1 MPLFNLLAVDNFNL
15 VRGVKPRSVSDQ
27 ALETV
32 RNLHEVDEME
42 PWVQAILFDTNNTPH
57 GPSEIVDI
65 LTHKVSVRG
74 REGMAAFI
82 LKGRSFPTV
91 RPTHVAHQIFR
102 LERIEGL
109 NFTFLATSGNVLD
122 DVKEQFLSTAIRIGA
137 HYCFLDCHDLARLF
151 IAFGY
156 ICPRDGEK
164 IRGGRCSCGYTPAN
178 RTSNILQQ
186 AALAELRATHDLRQ
200 PSGALILPTA
210 SGKTRVAV
218 LDMLRCQTRL
228 GVYVAHSHEILQ
240 SAEEEFLKELPLEEV
255 IRFDGRPI
263 LDALRRINLIT
274 IQSLARNLDVFE
286 GRQVD
291 YMVVDEFHHA
301 AAPSYRRSVDAL
313 QPSFLLGLTATP
325 FRGDQQ
331 DVLEL
336 CDGNVIV
343 SYELR
348 QGIEFGVLS
357 PYHYYGCFD
366 DVDYSDIRHNGV
378 RYDITD
384 LERAL
389 IIPERNAAIIAK
401 WREKSDGKPTLAFCC
416 SHSHAQRV
424 AQSFRDDGIPAE
436 VYLSTTPQETRA
448 SLRGHL
454 RSGAVKVLCVVDILN
469 EGVDLPFVECLLFLR
484 PTESKR
490 VFFQQLGRG
499 LRRFVGKE
507 HCVVIDFIGNFRNAY
522 TVVENLGLEPFEQGD
537 PTAETTGGRSAK
549 EILNLPAG
557 CVVEFDERVI
567 DVFGS
572 QTMDPRFATRQNIA
586 RILIHQYKKI
596 ERRLG
601 RQPTKLDI
609 DRSTLIDSRFYAM
622 VFGSWREFVSRMNAE
637 NRAMHMQRTPR

>member
-1 MPLFNLLAVDNFNL
+1 MPLFNLHAVDNFDL
-15 VRGVKPRSVSDQ
+15 VRGVAPRNVSNQ
-27 ALETV
+27 ALATV
-32 RNLHEVDEME
+32 RDLHEVDEIE
-42 PWVQAILFDTNNTPH
+42 SWLQAILFDTNHTPH

-74 REGMAAFI
+74 REGLAAFI

-91 RPTHVAHQIFR
+91 RPPHAAHQIFR

-109 NFTFLATSGNVLD
+109 DFAILAASGTVLD
-122 DVKEQFLSTAIRIGA
+122 DVKEQFVSTAVRIRA
-137 HYCFLDCHDLARLF
+137 DYCFLDCHDLARLF

-156 ICPRDGEK
+156 ICPRDGVK

-186 AALAELRATHDLRQ
+186 AALAELHATHNLNQ
-200 PSGALILPTA
+200 SSGAVILPTA

-218 LDMLRCQTRL
+218 LDILRTQAQL
-228 GVYVAHSHEILQ
+228 VVYVAHSHEILE
-240 SAEEEFLKELPLEEV
+240 SAQEEFLKEFPSEQV
-255 IRFDGRPI
+255 MRFDERPVH
-263 LDALRRINLIT
+263 ANLRRINLIT
-274 IQSLARNLDVFE
+274 VQSLARNLDVFQ
-286 GRQVD
+286 GCHVN

-301 AAPSYRRSVDAL
+301 AAQSYRRSVDAL
-313 QPSFLLGLTATP
+313 RPAFLLGLTATP
-325 FRGDQQ
+325 FRSDQQ
-331 DVLEL
+331 DVLNL
-336 CDGNVIV
+336 CDNNIIV

-366 DVDYSDIRHNGV
+366 NVDYSNIRNIGV
-378 RYDITD
+378 RYDVTD

-416 SHSHAQRV
+416 SQIHARRV
-424 AQSFRDDGIPAE
+424 AQSFQNEGVAAE
-436 VYLSTTPQETRA
+436 VYLSTNSQDSRA
-448 SLRGHL
+448 TLRAQL
-454 RSGAVKVLCVVDILN
+454 RAGTVKVLCVVDVLN
-469 EGVDLPFVECLLFLR
+469 EGVDLPFVESLLFLR

-537 PTAETTGGRSAK
+537 PATETTSVRSAK
-549 EILNLPAG
+549 EILNLPTG
-557 CVVEFDERVI
+557 CVVEFEDRVI

-586 RILIHQYKKI
+586 RILIHQYRKI
-596 ERRLG
+596 ERRIG
-601 RQPTKLDI
+601 HRPTKLDL
-609 DRSTLIDSRFYAM
+609 DRSCVIGSRFYTM
-622 VFGSWREFVSRMNAE
+622 VFGSWRDFE
-637 NRAMHMQRTPR
+637 NRMTQDNQTRRV

>member
-1 MPLFNLLAVDNFNL
+1 MPLFNLLAVDNFHPTRD
-15 VRGVKPRSVSDQ
+15 VAPRTVSEQ
-27 ALETV
+27 ALDTV
-32 RNLHEVDEME
+32 RNLHEADEME

-65 LTHKVSVRG
+65 FTHKVTVRG

-82 LKGRSFPTV
+82 LKGRSFATV

-102 LERIEGL
+102 LERIRGL
-109 NFTFLATSGNVLD
+109 SFAFFVASGNVLD
-122 DVKEQFLSTAIRIGA
+122 DVKEQFLSTVVRLGVD
-137 HYCFLDCHDLARLF
+137 YCFLDCHDLARLF
-151 IAFGY
+151 IAFGF

-186 AALAELRATHDLRQ
+186 AALAELSATHELGQR
-200 PSGALILPTA
+200 SGAVILPTA

-218 LDMLRCQTRL
+218 LDILKTQAQLC
-228 GVYVAHSHEILQ
+228 VYTAHTHEILE
-240 SAEEEFLKELPLEEV
+240 SAEAEFLKEFSTDQV
-255 IRFDGRPI
+255 SRFHDRPTRR
-263 LDALRRINLIT
+263 ALRRINLIT
-274 IQSLARNLDVFE
+274 IQSLSRNLDVFQ
-286 GRQVD
+286 GRNVD
-291 YMVVDEFHHA
+291 YMVVDEFHHV
-301 AAPSYRRSVDAL
+301 AAPSYRRSVDTL
-313 QPSFLLGLTATP
+313 QPDFLLGLTATP

-331 DVLEL
+331 DVLSL
-336 CDGNVIV
+336 CDNNVIV

-366 DVDYSDIRHNGV
+366 DVDYSNIRHNGT

-389 IIPERNAAIIAK
+389 IIPERNAAIISK
-401 WREKSDGKPTLAFCC
+401 WIDKANGKATVAFCC

-424 AQSFRDDGIPAE
+424 AQNFRAEGIAAD
-436 VYLSTTPQETRA
+436 VYLSTNPPESRA
-448 SLRGHL
+448 VLRDGL
-454 RSGAVKVLCVVDILN
+454 RAGTIKVLCAVDILN

-537 PTAETTGGRSAK
+537 PTSETTGGRSVK
-549 EILNLPAG
+549 EILNLPRG
-557 CVVEFDERVI
+557 CIVEFDERVI
-567 DVFGS
+567 DIFGA
-572 QTMDPRFATRQNIA
+572 QTMDPRFASRQNIA
-586 RILIHQYKKI
+586 RILIHQYKKL

-601 RQPTKLDI
+601 RRPTKLDL
-609 DRSTLIDSRFYAM
+609 DRSSVIDSRFYAM
-622 VFGSWREFVSRMNAE
+622 VFGSWREFERRML
-637 NRAMHMQRTPR
+637 Q

>member
-1 MPLFNLLAVDNFNL
+1 MPLFNLLAVDNFSL
-15 VRGVKPRSVSDQ
+15 ARSVAPRGVSEQ
-27 ALETV
+27 AVATI
-32 RNLHEVDEME
+32 RDLHEVDEME
-42 PWVQAILFDTNNTPH
+42 SWVQAILFDTNNTPH

-74 REGMAAFI
+74 REGVAAFI

-91 RPTHVAHQIFR
+91 RPAHVAHQIFR
-102 LERIEGL
+102 LERIAGL
-109 NFTFLATSGNVLD
+109 NFVFLAASGHVLD
-122 DVKEQFLSTAIRIGA
+122 EVKEQFLSTAIRLGA
-137 HYCFLDCHDLARLF
+137 DYCFLDCHDLARLF

-156 ICPRDGEK
+156 ICPRDGER
-164 IRGGRCSCGYTPAN
+164 IRGGRCSCGYAPAN

-186 AALAELRATHDLRQ
+186 AALSELRATHDLGQR
-200 PSGALILPTA
+200 SGAVILPTG
-210 SGKTRVAV
+210 SGKTRAAV
-218 LDMLRCQTRL
+218 LDILRRQVQLC
-228 GVYVAHSHEILQ
+228 VYVAHSHEILE
-240 SAEEEFLKELPLEEV
+240 SAEEEFLQVFPREQI
-255 IRFDGRPI
+255 IRFDRRPTHG
-263 LDALRRINLIT
+263 ALRRINLIT
-274 IQSLARNLDVFE
+274 IQSLVRNLAAFR

-291 YMVVDEFHHA
+291 YLVVDEFHHA
-301 AAPSYRRSVDAL
+301 AAPSYRRTVAAL

-331 DVLEL
+331 DVLKL
-336 CDGNVIV
+336 CDDNVIV

-348 QGIEFGVLS
+348 QGIELGVLS

-366 DVDYSDIRHNGV
+366 DVDYTDIRHNGM

-401 WREKSDGKPTLAFCC
+401 WRERADGKPTVAFCC
-416 SHSHAQRV
+416 SHKHAQRV
-424 AQSFRDDGIPAE
+424 AKSFRDAEIAAE
-436 VYLSTTPQETRA
+436 VYLSTNPQESRT
-448 SLRGHL
+448 SLRDCL
-454 RSGAVKVLCVVDILN
+454 RAGTVKVLCVVDILN

-507 HCVVIDFIGNFRNAY
+507 RCLVIDFIGNFRNAY

-537 PTAETTGGRSAK
+537 PTTETTGGRSAK

-557 CVVEFDERVI
+557 CAVEFDERVI

-572 QTMDPRFATRQNIA
+572 QTMNPRFATRQNIA
-586 RILIHQYKKI
+586 RILIHQYKRI

-601 RQPTKLDI
+601 RHPTKLDV
-609 DRSTLIDSRFYAM
+609 DRSTLIDSRFYTM
-622 VFGSWREFVSRMNAE
+622 VFGSWREFERRME
-637 NRAMHMQRTPR
+637 Q